1 MDLRNNKSFY
11 ISYIM
16 CAIHTEY
23 IYIHYAT
30 NKYILLRIRDIKF
43 KKWSKCNDNI
53 YLINDII
60 LMSEL
65 IGIFD

>member
-30 NKYILLRIRDIKF
+30 NKYILLRVRDIRF
-43 KKWSKCNDNI
+43 KK
-53 YLINDII
+53 
-60 LMSEL
+60 
-65 IGIFD
+65 